1 MRMKLAHNWRKN
13 RCDHDPVRAN
23 RRRIIIEA
31 SVSWTADSLSHAL
44 GMPVNAAYGC
54 ASRAGVHNQAAP
66 STPPLHTI
74 CVVVLVALS
83 LAPLVVAHNILST
96 PIAHATRLHRLR
108 RLRRLRRRW
117 VQSVSDEL
125 RLVMDGVV
133 GSWWLGW
140 MHAGTRRRHHSSRQ
154 AIRQLLETM
163 SHVGAI
169 CGRHLLVQR
178 AVLLQLLHLCFDP
191 VSLPELPAEH

>member
-1 MRMKLAHNWRKN
+1 MNYL
-13 RCDHDPVRAN
+13 
-23 RRRIIIEA
+23 
-31 SVSWTADSLSHAL
+31 
-44 GMPVNAAYGC
+44 
-54 ASRAGVHNQAAP
+54 AAP
-66 STPPLHTI
+66 TTPPLHTI

-96 PIAHATRLHRLR
+96 PIAHATRLH

-163 SHVGAI
+163 GHVGAI
-169 CGRHLLVQR
+169 
-178 AVLLQLLHLCFDP
+178 
-191 VSLPELPAEH
+191 